1 MSDDPERSFVDTNVF
16 VYAHDRTAG
25 KKRDQ
30 ARALLVGL
38 WHSGKG
44 CLSLQVL
51 QELFVAMTRKVPT
64 PLQPARAFR
73 LVSDLSRWNL
83 HAPARDDLLAAIE
96 LHTKHRISLWDA
108 MIVQSASR
116 LGCGTLWTEDLGA
129 GQSYAAVTVRNPFA

>member
-16 VYAHDRTAG
+16 VYAYDRTAG

-38 WHSGKG
+38 WQSGEG

-64 PLQPARAFR
+64 PLPAARASR
-73 LVSDLSRWNL
+73 LVSDLSRWRL
-83 HAPARDDLLAAIE
+83 HAPGREDLLAAIE
-96 LHTKHRISLWDA
+96 LHTKHRISLWDS
-108 MIVQSASR
+108 MIIQSASR
-116 LGCGTLWTEDLGA
+116 LGCETLWTEDLGA
-129 GQSYAAVTVRNPFA
+129 GQSYAGVTVRNPFV